1 MPGRTT
7 AAKRYAEAV
16 AAIARQDNSWEQ
28 WRKDFDVLR
37 QMLANPQLRVVLQSP
52 RVEPG
57 QRREMLERAVGDR
70 ISANTLNLL
79 KVMGRRGRLSLFE
92 DLLVWFDEM
101 ADRAQGVRRYT
112 VTSATP
118 LTEAQRRRLR
128 TELAVGSGSS
138 DDQIML
144 TEQVDP
150 SLIGGLILRH
160 EDMIRDYSIK
170 TRLESLRE
178 RLN

>member
-16 AAIARQDNSWEQ
+16 AAIARQQGTWEQ

-37 QMLANPQLRVVLQSP
+37 DVLSDPKLKALLESP
-52 RVEPG
+52 RVESG
-57 QRREMLERAVGDR
+57 QRRDALERAVGGR
-70 ISANTLNLL
+70 VANDTLNLL
-79 KVMGRRGRLSLFE
+79 KVMGKRNRMGLFE
-92 DLLVWFDEM
+92 DLLIWFDEL
-101 ADRAQGVRRYT
+101 ADREQGVKRYT

-118 LTEAQRRRLR
+118 LSEQQRERLR
-128 TELAVGSGSS
+128 SQLAGPTGVV
-138 DDQIML
+138 IL
-144 TEQVDP
+144 TEKVDP
-150 SLIGGLILRH
+150 SLIGGIVLRH